1 MPNDPAKPFRLAI
14 AGLGTV
20 GAEVARHITSKS
32 SAKSSAKFSG
42 KNSSLHTRANLHL
55 VAVSARDKTKDR
67 GFSMDGIEFHP
78 DPVALAKRDDIDAV
92 VELIGG
98 DGGGVALEVAEA
110 ALTAGHHLITA
121 NKALLAHHGKHLA
134 ETAEA
139 KNLALAGEA
148 AVAGGIPII
157 KMMKESL
164 AANDIHRITA
174 ILNGTCNYILS
185 SMQHQA
191 CDFAETLAEAQKL
204 GYAEADPSFD
214 IEGLDAAH
222 KIALLA
228 SLAFGTTPNTKDMAV
243 TGITNISLSD
253 MTSLE
258 GHTIRLLAEA
268 ERAVDGGVQCR
279 VAPVMLPLEAELAK
293 IDGPLN
299 AVTIKGDPI
308 GAVTIIG
315 PGAGA
320 GATASAVLA
329 DIIDVASGHIAGF
342 FGVPAKS
349 LVPAKPPQTNNE
361 EGQHFI
367 RLHVKDKPGV
377 LADITTILRH
387 NRISVASIH
396 QSDSSDNDGVAVN
409 LATHSTAAA
418 TMDKAMA
425 AIAQLPVMTADPL
438 MMRIYND

>member
-20 GAEVARHITSKS
+20 GAEVARHITGKS
-32 SAKSSAKFSG
+32 TA
-42 KNSSLHTRANLHL
+42 LHTRTNLQL
-55 VAVSARDKTKDR
+55 VAVSARNKNKDR
-67 GFSMDGIEFHP
+67 GFPMDGIEFHP
-78 DPVALAKRDDIDAV
+78 DPITLAKRDDIDAV

-98 DGGGVALEVAEA
+98 DGSGVALEVAEA

-121 NKALLAHHGKHLA
+121 NKALLAHHGKRLA
-134 ETAEA
+134 EMAEA

-164 AANDIHRITA
+164 AANNIHRITA

-185 SMQHQA
+185 TMQHQA
-191 CDFAETLAEAQKL
+191 CDFNETLADAQKL

-228 SLAFGTTPNTKDMAV
+228 SLAFGTTPNIKAMPVA
-243 TGITNISLSD
+243 GITNISLSD
-253 MTSLE
+253 MTCLE

-268 ERAVDGGVQCR
+268 VRLADGGVHCR

-308 GAVTIIG
+308 GSVTIIG

-329 DIIDVASGHIAGF
+329 DIIDVAQGHITGF

-349 LVPAKPPQTNNE
+349 LIPAKPPQTSSE

-377 LADITTILRH
+377 LADITNILRQ

-396 QSDSSDNDGVAVN
+396 QSDGTDNDGVAVN
-409 LATHSTAAA
+409 LATHNVASSTI
-418 TMDKAMA
+418 DKAMA